1 MLMLAQILVLIP
13 APIPAPIPIRSIMLS
28 ALGLA
33 PTALLSA
40 YPDNLLELLK
50 RSLETRRSS
59 NPAITERDMA
69 LGQGDALPK
78 VAVKVMG
85 EKGPEDLNIG
95 EFAADKKVVVFAVPG
110 AFTPTCSAAHL
121 PGFVANADKIKAKGV
136 DAIICLSVNDAFVM
150 NAWGSAQNAEELIM
164 AGDGNGDFTAAMG
177 LTLDGSGFGLGQR
190 SSRYA
195 LIAENGVI
203 TQLNAEQGGAFE
215 VSSAEAIMEA
225 L

>member
-1 MLMLAQILVLIP
+1 
-13 APIPAPIPIRSIMLS
+13 
-28 ALGLA
+28 
-33 PTALLSA
+33 
-40 YPDNLLELLK
+40 
-50 RSLETRRSS
+50 
-59 NPAITERDMA
+59 MA

-95 EFAADKKVVVFAVPG
+95 EFAADKKVVIFAVPG

-177 LTLDGSGFGLGQR
+177 LKLDGSGFGLGQR

>member
-1 MLMLAQILVLIP
+1 MLMLALILVLIP

-28 ALGLA
+28 TLGLA

-59 NPAITERDMA
+59 NPAITEREMA

-95 EFAADKKVVVFAVPG
+95 EFAADKKVVIFAVPG

-215 VSSAEAIMEA
+215 VSSAEAIMEV

>member
-1 MLMLAQILVLIP
+1 MLMLALILVLVP

-50 RSLETRRSS
+50 RSLETKRSS
-59 NPAITERDMA
+59 NPAITEREMA

-95 EFAADKKVVVFAVPG
+95 EFAADKKVVIFAVPG

-215 VSSAEAIMEA
+215 VSSAEAIMEV